1 MAETKDPAA
10 KPKSNKEQN
19 PLVKTYLLAYN
30 FGQVIGW
37 SYLLL
42 QMIGHYL
49 SINKTTSLWETVEW
63 TVIIFQNAALIEV
76 VNVALGFVKSNL
88 ALTFFQVMSRVMV
101 VVGILM
107 ATPTGPASPGLPLCL
122 FAWTVTEIIRY
133 LFYALN
139 LINAVPDFLIWCR
152 YTFFIALY
160 PIGITGELLCMWWAQ
175 SWVAETK
182 LWSMELPNPSTLR
195 SPISISLST
204 SCFCTF
210 HCSLN
215 CTYICLDKERRFWE
229 EEEEPNQL
237 RRRSNKQLKGLI

>member
-1 MAETKDPAA
+1 MTEKTAKKDVKA
-10 KPKSNKEQN
+10 KSKGQN

-30 FGQVIGW
+30 FGQVVGW

-42 QMIGHYL
+42 QLFGHYVAFGD
-49 SINKTTSLWETVEW
+49 STPLWDKVKW
-63 TVIIFQNAALIEV
+63 TVIIFQNAALFEV

-101 VVGILM
+101 VVGVLI

-139 LINAVPDFLIWCR
+139 LLNAVPDLLVWCR

-160 PIGITGELLCMWWAQ
+160 PIGITGELLCIWWAQ
-175 SWVAETK
+175 SYVAETK
-182 LWSMELPNPSTLR
+182 LWSVELPNALN
-195 SPISISLST
+195 
-204 SCFCTF
+204 FTF
-210 HCSLN
+210 SYQYFLIYVMLL
-215 CTYICLDKERRFWE
+215 YIPLF
-229 EEEEPNQL
+229 PQL
-237 RRRSNKQLKGLI
+237 YLHMFGQRKKILGGANKKAK

>member
-1 MAETKDPAA
+1 MSEKTVKDGKA
-10 KPKSNKEQN
+10 KSKEPN
-19 PLVKTYLLAYN
+19 PLVKIYLLAYN

-42 QMIGHYL
+42 QIIGHYL
-49 SINKTTSLWETVEW
+49 SINKTTSLWDTVQW

-101 VVGILM
+101 VVGVLI

-122 FAWTVTEIIRY
+122 LAWTITEIIRY

-139 LINAVPDFLIWCR
+139 LINAVPDILVWCR

-160 PIGITGELLCMWWAQ
+160 PIGITGELLCIWWAQ
-175 SWVAETK
+175 SYVAETK
-182 LWSMELPNPSTLR
+182 LWSMELPNA
-195 SPISISLST
+195 
-204 SCFCTF
+204 
-210 HCSLN
+210 LN
-215 CTYICLDKERRFWE
+215 FTKPMGFPLV
-229 EEEEPNQL
+229 
-237 RRRSNKQLKGLI
+237 LKSFQF

>member
-10 KPKSNKEQN
+10 KPKSKEQN

-49 SINKTTSLWETVEW
+49 SINKTTSLWDTVYW
-63 TVIIFQNAALIEV
+63 TVIIFQNAALVEV
-76 VNVALGFVKSNL
+76 VNVALGLVKSNL

-101 VVGILM
+101 VVGILI

-139 LINAVPDFLIWCR
+139 LINAVPDLLIWCR

-182 LWSMELPNPSTLR
+182 LWSMELPNA
-195 SPISISLST
+195 IN
-204 SCFCTF
+204 FTF
-210 HCSLN
+210 SYQYFIIYVMLL
-215 CTYICLDKERRFWE
+215 YIPLF
-229 EEEEPNQL
+229 PQL
-237 RRRSNKQLKGLI
+237 YLHMFGQRKKILGGGSKPPVAKKTK

>member
-10 KPKSNKEQN
+10 KPKSKEQN

-49 SINKTTSLWETVEW
+49 SINKTTSLWDTVYW
-63 TVIIFQNAALIEV
+63 TVIIFQNAALVEV
-76 VNVALGFVKSNL
+76 VNVALGLVKSNL

-101 VVGILM
+101 VVGILI

-139 LINAVPDFLIWCR
+139 LINAVPDLLIWCR

-182 LWSMELPNPSTLR
+182 LWSMELPNA
-195 SPISISLST
+195 IN
-204 SCFCTF
+204 FTF
-210 HCSLN
+210 SYQYFIIYVMLL
-215 CTYICLDKERRFWE
+215 YIPLF
-229 EEEEPNQL
+229 PQL
-237 RRRSNKQLKGLI
+237 YLHMFGQRKKILGGGSKPAVAKKTK

>member
-1 MAETKDPAA
+1 MSEKTVKDGKA
-10 KPKSNKEQN
+10 KSKEPN

-42 QMIGHYL
+42 QIIGHYL
-49 SINKTTSLWETVEW
+49 SINKTTSLWDTVQW

-101 VVGILM
+101 VVGVLI

-122 FAWTVTEIIRY
+122 LAWTITEIIRY

-139 LINAVPDFLIWCR
+139 LINAVPDILVWCR

-160 PIGITGELLCMWWAQ
+160 PIGITGELLCIWWAQ
-175 SWVAETK
+175 SYVAETK
-182 LWSMELPNPSTLR
+182 LWSMELPNALN
-195 SPISISLST
+195 
-204 SCFCTF
+204 FTF
-210 HCSLN
+210 SYQYFLIYVMLL
-215 CTYICLDKERRFWE
+215 YIPLF
-229 EEEEPNQL
+229 PQL
-237 RRRSNKQLKGLI
+237 YLHMFGQRKKILGGGAAKKSK